1 MNSQLE
7 KWQATGIMPYHT
19 EQYTPFHVDYEYLR
33 WVQPLLDQPLKKGRV
48 TDDFEFFGTVQ
59 MEFDL
64 TKGFPLMTTKRMPMK
79 TIATELVWMLSGDTN
94 IKYLNERKVKLW
106 NEWADEKGDLG
117 PIYGKQWR
125 NWDAFQFVE
134 AHHENTEWVPDEY
147 KKYSIDQIQMLIDEI
162 KRAPHSKGM
171 LVSAWNPPDLTLK
184 KVKLRSCHPF
194 FQCSVSADEQYL
206 NMKLYQRSG
215 DFFLGVP
222 FNIAQYAL
230 LLSLLS
236 QVTGYKPGRLIVTE
250 ASAHIYENHTEQM
263 KLQLTRG
270 PRPLP
275 RLELNPDIK
284 DIFEFK
290 PEDVKI
296 IDYDPHPRITADIT
310 V

>member
-1 MNSQLE
+1 MDTQLQ

-33 WVQPLLDQPLKKGRV
+33 WVQPILDQPLKKGRK
-48 TDDFEFFGTVQ
+48 TDDLEFFGTVQ

-64 TKGFPLMTTKRMPMK
+64 TKGFPLMTTKGMPMK

-94 IKYLNERKVKLW
+94 TRYLNERKVKIW
-106 NEWADEKGDLG
+106 DEWADENGDLG
-117 PIYGKQWR
+117 PIYGQQWR
-125 NWDAFQFVE
+125 NWR
-134 AHHENTEWVPDEY
+134 TPDG
-147 KKYSIDQIQMLIDEI
+147 STIDQIQDLINEI

-171 LVSAWNPPDLTLK
+171 LVSAWNPPDLGFN

-194 FQCSVSADEQYL
+194 FQCSVSADEKFL

-230 LLSLLS
+230 QLSFIA
-236 QVTGYKPGRLIVTE
+236 QVTGYTPGRLIVSE
-250 ASAHIYENHTEQM
+250 ASAHIYENHVEQM
-263 KLQLTRG
+263 KLQLTR
-270 PRPLP
+270 PPKELP
-275 RLELNPDIK
+275 QLYINPDIK

-290 PEDVKI
+290 PEDVEI
-296 IDYDPHPRITADIT
+296 RNYDPHPKIKGDIT

>member
-1 MNSQLE
+1 MEKLKKMNNQSQLE
-7 KWQATGIMPYHT
+7 TWRATGIMPYHT
-19 EQYTPFHVDYEYLR
+19 EPYVPFHVDYEYLR

-48 TDDFEFFGTVQ
+48 TNNVEFFGTVQ

-64 TKGFPLMTTKRMPMK
+64 TKGFPLMTTKQMPMK

-94 IKYLNERKVKLW
+94 TKYLNERKVKIW
-106 NEWADEKGDLG
+106 DEWADENGDLG
-117 PIYGKQWR
+117 PIYGQQWR
-125 NWDAFQFVE
+125 SWQ
-134 AHHENTEWVPDEY
+134 TPDGS
-147 KKYSIDQIQMLIDEI
+147 SIDQIQMLVDEI

-194 FQCSVSADEQYL
+194 FQCSVSADLQCIS
-206 NMKLYQRSG
+206 MKLYQRSG

-230 LLSLLS
+230 LLSFLA

-250 ASAHIYENHTEQM
+250 ASAHIYENHIEQM
-263 KLQLTRG
+263 KLQLTRD

-275 RLELNPDIK
+275 QLYLNPDIK

-290 PEDVKI
+290 VKDVEI
-296 IDYDPHPRITADIT
+296 RNYNPHPKIKGDIT